1 MSRKNGRH
9 KLPRHTPEPKSPV
22 LVALEQR
29 LEKAERKLVEAVA
42 YTDDLVSGWE
52 RERDEILNG
61 GRLAGRLGARKDG
74 DNWPYLTTM
83 EDLVAMRAASREACE
98 GNGYGAGMLDRAV
111 DFVVGDGMQPEV
123 TLIGVKKG
131 AVATGVA
138 DADGDGRPDA
148 DPAVENVMGV
158 IEEFRRLNDWG
169 MGEEDREEEGFRRS
183 QRDGE
188 VFVRFFAVGNTNG
201 IPLVRWVEPEQV
213 EAPPGGSEWRWG
225 IKYRKINGVPDV
237 ESKEAVYVRTPDGTD
252 GDWVPMREVVYHK
265 LGTDRTVLR
274 GMPQFWLV
282 ARALYQSDALNSA
295 LAEVSAI
302 QAKIAYVREH
312 APGIMPGQITDFV
325 GGTGDGMGVKR
336 TMYGDKYRRTGISEE
351 GTIVDMTYG
360 TKFGAGPVSTGVP
373 AFVQAL
379 QSRLRQVC
387 ARFGY
392 PEFFTGDASNNNY
405 ASSLTA
411 GGPAEKAFKRK
422 QHKYAAFQAAVYRRA
437 CEYAVADGRL
447 SAADLAA
454 VEIKVRAGG
463 VAIANKLEEAQVQQI
478 RIQNKT
484 LSPQTAM
491 VENGH
496 DPKVE
501 MANIKAFDDQFGMGA
516 MGMGGGGEQIDGG
529 QLLEPITGESYTQEE
544 YQLLSEAARAGLT
557 LKQVGTHPRTG
568 KPIMRYVRATPKVD
582 PRQQKAAQKAA
593 AMDAARKIVQRGIK
607 TPKDARDM
615 AAHLKLLTAK
625 EIDALKA
632 EHGLKMKGRLKQDKV
647 DSLVAYAQGRGSI
660 DTVQAKPEPAAPKA
674 EPKAEP
680 TPATPPP
687 TPTPPPPPQPAQKT
701 NAGLPDVPAD
711 AATDPQKYEQQ
722 GKAILNNQAVRQA
735 IVDAADHLS
744 QFVEYQHE
752 LYPMP
757 RMYREVSKRVPG
769 LTVAQFQAAMWQA
782 SQDRALELHAVN
794 EVRNYPDAEKQ
805 GSIKTSDRLY
815 QFVRMPQNATADALK
830 PKE

>member
-1 MSRKNGRH
+1 
-9 KLPRHTPEPKSPV
+9 
-22 LVALEQR
+22 
-29 LEKAERKLVEAVA
+29 
-42 YTDDLVSGWE
+42 
-52 RERDEILNG
+52 
-61 GRLAGRLGARKDG
+61 
-74 DNWPYLTTM
+74 
-83 EDLVAMRAASREACE
+83 
-98 GNGYGAGMLDRAV
+98 
-111 DFVVGDGMQPEV
+111 
-123 TLIGVKKG
+123 
-131 AVATGVA
+131 
-138 DADGDGRPDA
+138 
-148 DPAVENVMGV
+148 
-158 IEEFRRLNDWG
+158 
-169 MGEEDREEEGFRRS
+169 
-183 QRDGE
+183 
-188 VFVRFFAVGNTNG
+188 
-201 IPLVRWVEPEQV
+201 
-213 EAPPGGSEWRWG
+213 
-225 IKYRKINGVPDV
+225 V
-237 ESKEAVYVRTPDGTD
+237 ESKEAIYVRTPDGTD
-252 GDWVPMREVVYHK
+252 GDWVPMTEMVYHK

-325 GGTGDGMGVKR
+325 GGTLDGTGAKR
-336 TMYGDKYRRTGISEE
+336 TPYGDRYRRTGIQEE
-351 GTIVDMTYG
+351 GTTVDMSAG
-360 TKFGAGPVSTGVP
+360 MKFTAGPASTGVP

-454 VEIKVRAGG
+454 VEIKVKASN
-463 VAIANKLEEAQVQQI
+463 VTIANKLEEAQVQQI

-516 MGMGGGGEQIDGG
+516 MGMGGGGGGGGFDGG
-529 QLLEPITGESYTQEE
+529 FDGEQLLEPTGESYTQDE
-544 YQLLSEAARAGLT
+544 YQLLTEADRSRFVRKTITNSRGRKQVVWVRAMGDERDAGTQTRQQVADARTLVAMAVADPNSLNPEQFRALAAHLETVPRDEIRNLLKQVGEKVGGQKVELANRLVEKVRAGRTAAVGDALARGDTPQPNPRIPAVVVDNPASVGNTTTVQRAEDRQSPRRAHRRIQGSEMNDVLLTAYLTALADGDTDTARGVADLAGDDAAVSVLLADGGYSESYTPDEHALLSEAARVGLV

-568 KPIMRYVRATPKVD
+568 KPIMRYVRATPKAD
-582 PRQQKAAQKAA
+582 PKQQKAAQKAA
-593 AMDAARKIVQRGIK
+593 AMDAAREIVQRGIR

-625 EIDALKA
+625 EIDTLKA

-647 DSLVAYAQGRGSI
+647 DTLVAYAQGRGSI
-660 DTVQAKPEPAAPKA
+660 DTVRAKPEPVAPKA
-674 EPKAEP
+674 EPKVQ
-680 TPATPPP
+680 P
-687 TPTPPPPPQPAQKT
+687 TPTPTQTPAVTTPPPAPKQAPTPADT
-701 NAGLPDVPAD
+701 LPTVPAD
-711 AATDPQKYEQQ
+711 AATAPQKYETE
-722 GKAILNNQAVRQA
+722 GKAILNDQAVRQA
-735 IVDAADHLS
+735 IVDSADHLS

-769 LTVAQFQAAMWQA
+769 LTVSQFQAAMWQA
-782 SQDRALELHAVN
+782 SVGRAVDLHAVN

-815 QFVRMPQNATADALK
+815 QFVRLPQNATADTLK
-830 PKE
+830 PKD